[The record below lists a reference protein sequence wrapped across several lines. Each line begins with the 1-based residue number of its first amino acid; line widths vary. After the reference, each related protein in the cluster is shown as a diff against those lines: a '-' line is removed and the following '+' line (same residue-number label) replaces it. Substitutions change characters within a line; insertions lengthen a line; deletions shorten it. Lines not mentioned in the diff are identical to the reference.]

1 MTKTNYPVDKSVLN
15 FIHAR
20 DFFTPEVANNFSSV
34 AKGLLEKHQ
43 PMEYGLEI
51 PQFNMTYPEMEM
63 LMGAM
68 LGDYMKVVEEKS
80 GTFRI
85 PYDNL
90 VHFEFF
96 DSLHEWRLAVSLED
110 NMFRTYRHVSGAR
123 DARIGYEFD
132 YHNPDEW
139 KVETQIN
146 LAAGD
151 AILYRPW
158 VFHSFE
164 AKHIHCY
171 TILVET

>member
-1 MTKTNYPVDKSVLN
+1 MKTNYPVDKSVLN

-20 DFFTPEVANNFSSV
+20 DFFTEEVANNFASV
-34 AKGLLEKHQ
+34 AKGLVEKYQ

-51 PQFNMTYPEMEM
+51 PMFNMTYPEMDM

-68 LGDYMKVVEEKS
+68 LGDYMKIVEEKS

-90 VHFEFF
+90 IHFEFF
-96 DSLHEWRLAVSLED
+96 NSLHEWRLAIALED
-110 NMFRTYRHVSGAR
+110 NNFRTYRHITAR
-123 DARIGYEFD
+123 DARIAYELD
-132 YHNPDEW
+132 YHNPDDW

-151 AILYRPW
+151 AVLYRPW

-164 AKHIHCY
+164 AKPIHCY
-171 TILVET
+171 TILVQE